1 MIKYLKS
8 RRFRKELHHFRK
20 RIESIL
26 KRDDDI
32 LSDSLKGDLAS
43 ISDRVE
49 TLKTA
54 DSSKAEK
61 EFHVLSEKFTNLFP
75 VIRFRLLREYAE
87 ILVVALTVAFG
98 VRALYTQPFKIPTSS
113 MQPTLF
119 GIHYVD
125 KSVIPSIP
133 QPLNYLLFST
143 LRANLTIERDGSFQ
157 GIYPPYNKF
166 LIFPWTSLEIGNIKY
181 DLPGTSQKVAEYCFN
196 KLAEVP
202 SVFPAGLSLSD
213 GYLSD
218 GDHLFVNR
226 LSYHFTE
233 PKRGDIVVFTT
244 NGLKNDSTGEP
255 LSNIG
260 FYYVKR
266 LVGMPGD
273 ILKIENNMLMV
284 KTKDSNKFI
293 PITGFGVEAFNRVYS
308 NKGGYQPYIPYGRL
322 AVGSEVNVPE
332 NSYFMLGDN
341 TLWSADS
348 RYWGFV
354 PRSNIVGKASFV
366 FWPFLR
372 RFGLTD
378 RSNELDVPTTVGPN
392 GYIKA
397 MTLQ

>member
-1 MIKYLKS
+1 MFRYFKNRRLK
-8 RRFRKELHHFRK
+8 KELHHFKK
-20 RIESIL
+20 RIDGIL

-32 LSDSLKGDLAS
+32 LSDSLKNDLNTLSTRVQALKK
-43 ISDRVE
+43 SDFS
-49 TLKTA
+49 KT
-54 DSSKAEK
+54 EK
-61 EFHVLSEKFTNLFP
+61 EYQALAEKFTKLLP
-75 VIRFRLLREYAE
+75 PLRFKAIREYAE

-125 KSVIPSIP
+125 KSVVPNTP

-143 LRANLTIERDGSFQ
+143 LKAKLIIEQDGNFQ
-157 GIYPPYNKF
+157 GLYPPYNKF
-166 LIFPWTSLEIGNIKY
+166 LIFPWTSLQIGNMKY
-181 DLPGTSQKVAEYCFN
+181 DLPGTNQKVAEYCFN
-196 KLAEVP
+196 RFPEMP
-202 SVFPAGLSLSD
+202 SVFPVGFTVCD
-213 GYLSD
+213 GWLSD

-226 LSYHFTE
+226 LLYHFSE

-273 ILKIENNMLMV
+273 MLKIENNILMV
-284 KTKDSNKFI
+284 KTKNSDSFK
-293 PITGFGVEAFNRVYS
+293 PITGFGIEAFARIYS
-308 NKGGYQPYIPYGRL
+308 NKGGYQPYIPMGRL
-322 AVGSEVNVPE
+322 AAGSEVKVPE

-354 PRSNIVGKASFV
+354 PRKNIVGKASFV
-366 FWPFLR
+366 FWPFSR
-372 RFGLTD
+372 RFGLSD
-378 RSNELDVPTTVGPN
+378 KNSELDVPTRVGPN